1 MDLKSNNSEIYLI
14 GDTKYEL
21 GGSEYFRILSINGGK
36 VPGIDFKKA
45 PEIMKRVHAAIKK
58 NLILSCHDLS
68 EGGLGLAIAEMAF
81 SGDIGVEIDLENVMY
96 TEKNRRY
103 DNILFSESNTRFL
116 VEISKENTS
125 ELKEFFNSLPITKIG
140 KTITEKNLKVI
151 AGKKN
156 LINLSL
162 SVIKT
167 KWRRKII

>member
-1 MDLKSNNSEIYLI
+1 
-14 GDTKYEL
+14 
-21 GGSEYFRILSINGGK
+21 
-36 VPGIDFKKA
+36 
-45 PEIMKRVHAAIKK
+45 MKRVHAAIKK

-167 KWRRKII
+167 KWRRKIV